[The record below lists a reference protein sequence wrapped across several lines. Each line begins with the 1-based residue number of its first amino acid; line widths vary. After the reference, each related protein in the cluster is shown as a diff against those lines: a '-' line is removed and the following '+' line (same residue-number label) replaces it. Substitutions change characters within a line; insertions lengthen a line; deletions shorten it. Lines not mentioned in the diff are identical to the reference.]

1 MLLPLQDLA
10 ADYPL
15 FHARRF
21 YPTLGRYPGHRAPF
35 GPDLVG
41 EPLGTSRNLTVSRP
55 PGGATSRALYRSRQ
69 EASLGG
75 LSAFVRSRC
84 STVAHEFS
92 LVTRVLLFRFTTTHR
107 IKKEL
112 SICQS

>member
-21 YPTLGRYPGHRAPF
+21 YPTLGRYPGHRVPF

-41 EPLGTSRNLTVSRP
+41 EPLGTSRNLVMSPSPVR
-55 PGGATSRALYRSRQ
+55 
-69 EASLGG
+69 GG
-75 LSAFVRSRC
+75 LAPGFEDLRYSR
-84 STVAHEFS
+84 
-92 LVTRVLLFRFTTTHR
+92 LP
-107 IKKEL
+107 
-112 SICQS
+112 